1 MAIGFFEL
9 IKYVGYIP
17 QLAGVVMATVAFVEG
32 VKAGDAGADKKAA
45 VLSAL
50 ESSWSS
56 ISANFSTPKTFA
68 ELAPLIG
75 LLIDL
80 AVAVYNIFW
89 KKDVVTPA

>member
-1 MAIGFFEL
+1 MGIAFFDL

-17 QLAGVVMATVAFVEG
+17 QLAGTIMATVAFVEG
-32 VKAGDAGADKKAA
+32 VKSGDAGPEKKAA
-45 VLSAL
+45 VMAAL
-50 ESSWSS
+50 EASWSS
-56 ISANFSTPKTFA
+56 ISANFSSPKTFA

-80 AVAVYNIFW
+80 AVAVYNLFW